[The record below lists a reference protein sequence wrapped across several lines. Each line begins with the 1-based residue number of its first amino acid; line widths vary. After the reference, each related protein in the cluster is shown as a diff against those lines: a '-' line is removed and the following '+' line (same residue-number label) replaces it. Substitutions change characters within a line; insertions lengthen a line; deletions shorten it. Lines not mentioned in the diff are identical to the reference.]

1 MIRSGVEKN
10 MNKILKKYV
19 GDRAFYKMVLTIVT
33 PMVIQNAIAN
43 FVSMLDNIMV
53 GKMGTEQM
61 SGVAISN
68 QLLFIVNLCIFGA
81 LSGVGIFTAQF
92 YGAKNTEGVRQTFQ
106 IKLIIITLLTILSI
120 ILFAV
125 CGEGLIQQFLKGE
138 GENIDPDAIFIH
150 GKRYLMIMLVGL
162 LPFAWSQSI
171 ESTMRE
177 CGQTVLPMIASIVAM
192 LTNFVLNLILIFG
205 MLGAPR
211 MGASGA
217 AIATVVSRVVELL
230 MLIFFVN
237 RRKKELVFFQHALTR
252 IHIPGSLLKKVIITG
267 TPLLVNETIWSAS
280 QAILNQIYSTKGLEV
295 VPALNISNTINS
307 LFMVVYLAL
316 GSSIAIIVGQQLGN
330 GEMDEAVDTARK
342 LRFFSVS
349 VCLVIG
355 TALAFCSPLFPRMYK
370 TSALVRHTASQF
382 MIIQGLFMPLFA
394 YEHAS
399 YFTIRSGGKT
409 FITFLFDSIFSCC
422 VNIPVTY
429 LVCTYTSLTV
439 IPAFAVCQTVEFVK
453 AVIGYVLIKKGI
465 WIQNIVEN

>member
-1 MIRSGVEKN
+1 MKT
-10 MNKILKKYV
+10 MLKKYV

-92 YGAKNTEGVRQTFQ
+92 YGAKNAEGVRQTFQ

-125 CGEGLIQQFLKGE
+125 FGDSMIQQFLKGE
-138 GENIDPDAIFIH
+138 GENIDPAAILRY
-150 GKRYLMIMLVGL
+150 GKTYLLIMLMGL

-177 CGQTVLPMIASIVAM
+177 CGQTVFPMVASIVAM
-192 LTNFVLNLILIFG
+192 VTNFVLNLILIFG

-211 MGASGA
+211 LGASGA
-217 AIATVVSRVVELL
+217 AIATVVSRFVELFV
-230 MLIFFVN
+230 LIIFAYAT
-237 RRKKELVFFQHALTR
+237 KDEMVFFQHALTR

-295 VPALNISNTINS
+295 VPALNISNTING
-307 LFMVVYLAL
+307 LFMVVYLQL
-316 GSSIAIIVGQQLGN
+316 GGSIAIIVGQQLGN
-330 GEMDEAVDTARK
+330 KEMDKAVDSARK
-342 LRFFSVS
+342 LRFFSVT
-349 VCLVIG
+349 VCFVIG
-355 TALAFCSPLFPRMYK
+355 AALALCSPLFPRMYE

-382 MIIQGLFMPLFA
+382 MIIQGVFMPLYA

-409 FITFLFDSIFSCC
+409 FITFLFDSIFSIC

-453 AVIGYVLIKKGI
+453 ATIGYLLIKKGI
-465 WIQNIVEN
+465 WIHNIVEN